1 MNIAVIPI
9 QREASVATVPAKR
22 VSISEGNVS
31 ASESPSIPAR
41 LFETIDESDFKTLKA
56 AFLLRLKSGD
66 KYKRYT
72 GTPIR
77 YAGGKTLAVGYIV
90 ELLPDNLQR
99 IISPF
104 FGGGSLEIAR
114 VF

>member
-1 MNIAVIPI
+1 MNIAPT
-9 QREASVATVPAKR
+9 QREASAVTVPAMR
-22 VSISEGNVS
+22 MSISEGKVS
-31 ASESPSIPAR
+31 AHKSRSMPVK
-41 LFETIDESDFKTLKA
+41 LFETIDESLFKTLKA
-56 AFLLRLKSGD
+56 AFLLRLKSGE

-72 GTPIR
+72 GTPLR

-104 FGGGSLEIAR
+104 FGGGSLEIAC
-114 VF
+114 VL